1 MKQLYRRFLAMILVV
16 AMGLTMLPME
26 AFAEAYSGAT
36 QINLQ
41 LADGSVPIQIQK
53 LDENGNL
60 DGEPTIGYVNAG
72 DVSATHPSVPDY
84 DFLYAKVNDSEV
96 SYLGS
101 YNGQTYYSDS
111 DNNAVLLIV
120 PDDTTPVFYYG
131 PHVEVYSVEY
141 SLNGTADADYDGP
154 KTVRADTPLTF
165 KVTTPRGCETTV
177 TYTMGSGTQAI
188 TLTEKIKSSTP
199 DGDTL
204 IYEIEPVTG
213 NVRIDISVNEIKT
226 FRYGMNY
233 PEWTTYGHGATF
245 NPPSGTFTRDEHG
258 FTWTLTG
265 GTEGGYYWI
274 MNGLEIN
281 GEDLSIPFWETGTTT
296 TTLSTG
302 TEVSITWRD
311 TIYTGRGDNRR
322 AEKNI
327 YSIVVSNAYEDI
339 YITGGNFRG
348 YTQTEVMPTLISPG
362 VVAEW
367 YSSSSEEKWKPVI
380 SSNPIGFEN
389 GVVQIRYKLEP
400 GYESLKATVDG
411 ETKYTRPDDNG
422 WHTITIYSR
431 QVNSS
436 RGFADVQIT
445 CDLAEYTVRY
455 SGGDQSAAG
464 NLPTDGQKYD
474 VVNNNTIY
482 IPSNI
487 PTANDVVFQGWDV
500 NEDGNVDY
508 RPAAQVSLTDVLD
521 HADTDNQITFTAIW
535 KSVQQSK
542 YVTYT
547 IHLYLEGQD
556 EPVETYTGQG
566 IAGTQLLVRTQDG
579 SWIAD
584 RLAEHPDYELPENF
598 TNTITL
604 DKDGEN
610 TVNITLVK
618 KTYTVTYDS
627 NGGTGTM
634 DPNTVKSGEDYT
646 VKENKFTKTGY
657 EFTGWNTS
665 QDGTGKDYSE
675 NATIE
680 NVRENITLY
689 AQWEQ
694 TIYQG
699 DPITVE
705 VIMDDEPVT
714 AFDYVEVSE
723 YTGGGGTA
731 AFNATPDGNEIKVT
745 YEYDNLNC
753 ADITLSIKPDADIT
767 GYDVSVTSN
776 SAPQTV
782 GKVDTSKT
790 ATYELTQNGNS
801 WNLNNVSGG
810 AVVTVT
816 LKKLEYTVTYKPG
829 DYGTLTDADPE
840 GNVVHS
846 NVAYGEKTPNAPEV
860 KANKGYYFTGW
871 SPEIAETVTGNA
883 VYTAQYAPQT
893 AITVKAKDLTKPYD
907 GKALAANDTYEL
919 TGKLTQGHRL
929 EVTTKVSKD
938 VTNVKDEGGKHQIA
952 SVKVLDSNGDN
963 VTYLYDITML
973 EGKLTITPITI
984 TLTSG
989 SRSWYYDG
997 RPHSWPEVTVEG
1009 SFAEG
1014 EGFVPGDDGQPLFT
1028 NFATVQN
1035 VGDSDKNTFDYTLK
1049 EGTSED
1055 NYDIVVEP
1063 GIISIKRSYNVTYE
1077 FQGET
1082 PDGVTAP
1089 AGEMYLEPNE
1099 SHTVEDCPDVPD
1111 GYTFDGWYVEGT
1123 PYQPGQTITIENQD
1137 ITLVGNWTKLY
1148 KVTYDGNAPEGTTV
1162 DISGEPY
1169 QAQYYDDGKT
1179 VTLAPA
1185 PAAPDG
1191 YTFDGWEIVG
1201 SAAAITENS
1210 FTMPAQDVIVQATWA
1225 KRTDL
1230 SYTVN
1235 HYLVGTTLE
1244 VKDSET
1250 VNNQVFGD
1258 NVPVTA
1264 GAVPDGYEL
1273 QGNGT
1278 QAITIQV
1285 TENEVTFYYYKLAT
1299 VTADNKEMTYG
1310 DKVPELTVTV
1320 TGLYNGDEAEKI
1332 TYTNLATEA
1341 TSTSPVG
1348 DYYEITVSGKEI
1360 QRYYKVTYV
1369 PGKLIIKPAT
1379 MTLTVKGYDDFYDGA
1394 AHGGTVRGCPE
1405 GATLQY
1411 STDNGST
1418 WKEEEPTVTDY
1429 TENPVAVQVK
1439 VTLANYDE
1447 VIREYTLNVKK
1458 RPVTLVSEGAT
1469 REYNGQAL
1477 TNANWHYEGEYEFVN
1492 GEVTEIS
1499 TIGTQTEIGSS
1510 KNTIAYKKTAE
1521 FDEGNY
1527 IITLKEGYL
1536 VVTPPQ
1542 NPNEYDVV
1550 TKTHDKNNLNPG
1562 EIVTFT
1568 ITVKNIFADTATVTL
1583 NELPGVSFSENGTNE
1598 LTFQLNGGETKEVKA
1613 TYTITEADVLAGQ
1626 FVNTVSATLVVGD
1639 QTVEASA
1646 TDTVTLKAAPALTV
1660 DKTVT
1665 SRPTNG
1671 STYALG
1677 ETITW
1682 SITVTN
1688 SGNVTLKD
1696 IQVSDSLTYQGDESG
1711 NKLSGTLTPPA
1722 GFDGNLDRGE
1732 SVTYTYSY
1740 QVTEADLGKTLV
1752 NTATATGKD
1761 SNDKNAEPDSDEA
1774 DPVRTDDLKP
1784 SLSVTKTADRETAAV
1799 GETINYTITVTNNGN
1814 QTLNSIK
1821 VTDPLTG
1828 LNQEISTL
1836 KPGEASE
1843 AFKTSYTVKVS
1854 DLIAGSVVNTA
1865 TAEAGNVTAE
1875 ARKTVAIT
1883 GSLNISVTLNSGEFT
1898 YDGQEHTVS
1907 GIKSVTYGNDVISV
1921 NNGTF
1926 KIGDTTF
1933 TLSCAE
1939 NTATATGTDV
1949 VRNPDGTVGSYPVT
1963 AQPTDITVKMGGQNV
1978 TGKVTVTNVIAGSLQ
1993 INPRKVT
2000 ITVQDAEKTYGESD
2014 PTPFQAVLSGDP
2026 LVNDTDLGTIT
2037 CSRTNKDED
2046 AGVYEDVLTASYT
2059 DNKNYDVTVVNG
2071 DFTIKK
2077 YTLPVVVTIEGT
2089 SAEKP
2094 YTGSEQSVEGYM
2106 ITGIT
2111 VNGVESELYP
2121 EASVQFVGEPYDKVA
2136 SGTYVGE
2143 YSMALNKD
2151 DFENGNANFTN
2162 VTFQVTP
2169 GKLTI
2174 TPGTYQ
2180 PVTKTHEEKQDGS
2193 KFALN
2198 ETVTFLITVVNIYN
2212 TPAKVTLTEQEGVFF
2227 EGGSRTAEQV
2237 LGPGDKMIFNA
2248 YYVITEQDILNES
2261 FTNTVEWTIARID
2274 DSEKITGTAADTV
2287 EVVAKAP
2294 KLTVSKTVKNSVD
2307 APFDLNETITYTIT
2321 VKNDG
2326 NVTVTGIN
2334 VADLVTTEGE
2344 NRQAATVNAEAFAL
2358 KPGEDKSFEY
2368 TYKVQQSDLGKTILN
2383 TATATGSDPTGE
2395 EVVGTDDVEAE
2406 TEERN
2411 PELDVTKVASKPANG
2426 TEFVLDE
2433 TITYTITVKNTGNVT
2448 LADIFVSDEFSRDDG
2463 ATWDVQ
2469 KDKLTPSASTPI
2481 TLEPGEQKI
2490 YTYQYTVVEEDLG
2503 KTLKNTATATAP
2515 NPDDPSQSVTDGA
2528 TTPGEKVE
2536 DPKPD
2541 LSVTKEVVNKQTS
2554 YRVGDVITYKI
2565 TVNNTGNTTLHNLSL
2580 VDSMNAAGKVTFT
2593 DLGGGT
2599 QNGSSVTLASLT
2611 PKAIWTVTCTYKVQL
2626 ADADSDGNVIS
2637 NEVVVTSDEG
2647 PDDDAETPGEKIDPI
2662 YTLTIKYQN
2671 GARVDLRNPD
2681 TVKLHAG
2688 DVYTVVAPSINGYH
2702 LSDKAFAEFD
2712 FTMPD
2717 VDTTIVI
2724 IYARNPVEDDDDDPV
2739 VNPDNDPD
2747 ETTEETEDE
2756 VDPGVY
2762 IEDPDDYTLTPIT
2775 EEETPLADLDVGDHT
2790 CCIMHFL
2797 LMLAAMVVLGF
2808 YTDSKK
2814 KHQARIF
2821 ELKRTLAM
2829 EKGKN
2834 PDGDNSQQS

>member
-1 MKQLYRRFLAMILVV
+1 MMRLTKRVFSAFLAFVMVF
-16 AMGLTMLPME
+16 TMLPLD
-26 AFAEAYSGAT
+26 AWA
-36 QINLQ
+36 
-41 LADGSVPIQIQK
+41 ADGNGVSGDSVVAP
-53 LDENGNL
+53 L
-60 DGEPTIGYVNAG
+60 AG
-72 DVSATHPSVPDY
+72 A
-84 DFLYAKVNDSEV
+84 
-96 SYLGS
+96 
-101 YNGQTYYSDS
+101 
-111 DNNAVLLIV
+111 
-120 PDDTTPVFYYG
+120 
-131 PHVEVYSVEY
+131 
-141 SLNGTADADYDGP
+141 DGP
-154 KTVRADTPLTF
+154 EAVGLELD
-165 KVTTPRGCETTV
+165 
-177 TYTMGSGTQAI
+177 Q
-188 TLTEKIKSSTP
+188 SSAVIQV
-199 DGDTL
+199 GQ
-204 IYEIEPVTG
+204 E
-213 NVRIDISVNEIKT
+213 
-226 FRYGMNY
+226 
-233 PEWTTYGHGATF
+233 ATF
-245 NPPSGTFTRDEHG
+245 NPYLKMDDDSTEPATGCTWESDNPAVATVSDGVVTGVSEGTATITCKLDNFETFAMVTVTNVNYRLVYESNYPEDAVKYTYQNGGSASIGSATDTTVNETYEIGATATVASGIFTTINYDLVNYLGSDGNTYNVNDTITMNSNLTLTAQWERNGNTTSQEQITVRYYKISNTREYVDRTVTATFTSSGYNKATVTFITGNNQDTINENYQDFYGWTIGGEEYSFNEQVTTTARYKDRSGIWLVEARPLRAGEEDNVVHAQFFIRKADADGYGEANQYYSVGSGTVDSTDFKRDQWGNIVSGTVAGSDNVNDNVNSYILTAPSAAQIANLMNITLDEASAVRWYVIKNQGDGFHVDGVIYLKDKYWRVEFVDPDTGKVVQTLLVEDADKIPVDQVISEDRLNNDLRDFTHWVDEEGEAVNLNDLVVTGDIRLTADFTRYSGYTVEYYLQNADNDRYTLDENA
-258 FTWTLTG
+258 
-265 GTEGGYYWI
+265 TEVHRA
-274 MNGLEIN
+274 
-281 GEDLSIPFWETGTTT
+281 ETGTKVTADQKVYT
-296 TTLSTG
+296 GYTYNSNRSNASGTVNSEGTLVLKLYYDRKQYEVKYEYKGSTIPDGAKDQLPDAAKYKQGATVTVADEPEVTGYKFSGWTVKSPSGVTITGDEFTMPNQNVTLVGSWERTIFDGDRITVKVVKDG
-302 TEVSITWRD
+302 TEV
-311 TIYTGRGDNRR
+311 
-322 AEKNI
+322 
-327 YSIVVSNAYEDI
+327 NAAQ
-339 YITGGNFRG
+339 YITLENLGGTQGFGASFGGNYG
-348 YTQTEVMPTLISPG
+348 Y
-362 VVAEW
+362 
-367 YSSSSEEKWKPVI
+367 
-380 SSNPIGFEN
+380 
-389 GVVQIRYKLEP
+389 
-400 GYESLKATVDG
+400 VD
-411 ETKYTRPDDNG
+411 
-422 WHTITIYSR
+422 
-431 QVNSS
+431 
-436 RGFADVQIT
+436 
-445 CDLAEYTVRY
+445 
-455 SGGDQSAAG
+455 
-464 NLPTDGQKYD
+464 
-474 VVNNNTIY
+474 
-482 IPSNI
+482 
-487 PTANDVVFQGWDV
+487 
-500 NEDGNVDY
+500 
-508 RPAAQVSLTDVLD
+508 
-521 HADTDNQITFTAIW
+521 FT
-535 KSVQQSK
+535 
-542 YVTYT
+542 
-547 IHLYLEGQD
+547 
-556 EPVETYTGQG
+556 
-566 IAGTQLLVRTQDG
+566 
-579 SWIAD
+579 
-584 RLAEHPDYELPENF
+584 
-598 TNTITL
+598 
-604 DKDGEN
+604 
-610 TVNITLVK
+610 
-618 KTYTVTYDS
+618 
-627 NGGTGTM
+627 
-634 DPNTVKSGEDYT
+634 
-646 VKENKFTKTGY
+646 
-657 EFTGWNTS
+657 
-665 QDGTGKDYSE
+665 
-675 NATIE
+675 
-680 NVRENITLY
+680 
-689 AQWEQ
+689 
-694 TIYQG
+694 
-699 DPITVE
+699 
-705 VIMDDEPVT
+705 
-714 AFDYVEVSE
+714 
-723 YTGGGGTA
+723 
-731 AFNATPDGNEIKVT
+731 
-745 YEYDNLNC
+745 YDNLNC
-753 ADITLSIKPDADIT
+753 ADIKLDVIADIT
-767 GYDVSVTSN
+767 GYSVTVTSN
-776 SAPQTV
+776 PSGSTTGV
-782 GKVDTSKT
+782 VDDSKT
-790 ATYELTQNGNS
+790 VTCEITGSGAS
-801 WNLNNVSGG
+801 WSLDNVPGG

-816 LKKLEYTVTYKPG
+816 LEKLEYKVTYTANPAEG
-829 DYGTLTDADPE
+829 GSVTLESET
-840 GNVVHS
+840 VVHGGNGIGS
-846 NVAYGEKTPNAPEV
+846 TAQAKD
-860 KANKGYYFTGW
+860 GYYFTNWTDESGKVV
-871 SPEIAETVTGNA
+871 SEDAKFVPQNVTGNA
-883 VYTAQYAPQT
+883 TYTANFAQQT
-893 AITVKAKDLTKPYD
+893 AITVKATDLTKPYD
-907 GKALAANDTYEL
+907 GDALAANDTYEL
-919 TGKLTQGHRL
+919 TGDLAEGHRL
-929 EVTTKVSKD
+929 VVTTKVSKD
-938 VTNVKDEGGKHQIA
+938 VINVTDKDGKHQIE
-952 SVKVLDSNGDN
+952 SVRVVDGENND
-963 VTYLYDITML
+963 VTYLYDITYA
-973 EGKLTITPITI
+973 EGDLTITPITI

-989 SRSWYYDG
+989 DYSWPYDG
-997 RPHSWPEVTVEG
+997 QPHSYPEVTVEG
-1009 SFAEG
+1009 SFAKD
-1014 EGFVPGDDGQPLFT
+1014 EGFATGDDGKPLFT

-1035 VGDSDKNTFDYTLK
+1035 EGESKDNTFNYTLK

-1055 NYDIVVEP
+1055 NYNIVVEP
-1063 GIISIKRSYNVTYE
+1063 GTISISNSYDVTYE

-1099 SHTVEDCPDVPD
+1099 SHTVAKRPDVPN
-1111 GYTFDGWYVEGT
+1111 GYTFDGWYVGET
-1123 PYQPGQTITIENQD
+1123 KYEPGDEITIVDQD
-1137 ITLVGNWTKLY
+1137 ITLVGKWTKLY

-1162 DISGEPY
+1162 DISGEAY
-1169 QAQYYDDGKT
+1169 QAAYYDDGQN

-1191 YTFDGWEIVG
+1191 YTFAGWEIVD

-1210 FTMPAQDVIVQATWA
+1210 FTMPAQDVIVRATWT
-1225 KRTDL
+1225 KRSDL

-1235 HYLVGTTLE
+1235 HYLVGTTLK

-1250 VNNQVFGD
+1250 VPNQEFL
-1258 NVPVTA
+1258 NVVQVSA
-1264 GAVPDGYEL
+1264 GAVPQGYEL
-1273 QGNGT
+1273 QGNDT
-1278 QAITIQV
+1278 QTITIQV
-1285 TENEVTFYYYKLAT
+1285 TGNEVTFYYYKLAT
-1299 VTADNKEMTYG
+1299 VTADDQEMTYG
-1310 DKVPELTVTV
+1310 GTVPPLTAAV
-1320 TGLYNGDEAEKI
+1320 TGLYGSDEATKI
-1332 TYTNLATEA
+1332 TYNTPTTTA
-1341 TSTSPVG
+1341 TSTSPVDKYPIEVTG
-1348 DYYEITVSGKEI
+1348 NAI
-1360 QRYYKVTYV
+1360 QGYYKVTYV
-1369 PGKLIIKPAT
+1369 PGELIIKPAT
-1379 MTLTVKGYDDFYDGA
+1379 MNLTVKGYDDFYDGA
-1394 AHGGTVRGCPE
+1394 AHSGTVSGYPE

>member
-41 LADGSVPIQIQK
+41 LAGGSVPIKIQK
-53 LDENGNL
+53 LDENG
-60 DGEPTIGYVNAG
+60 DSYGDPEEAAVKAG
-72 DVSATHPSVPDY
+72 DVSTTAPQVSGY

-101 YNGQTYYSDS
+101 YDGKTYYSDS

-120 PDDTTPVFYYG
+120 PDGTTPVFYYE

-141 SLNGTADADYDGP
+141 NLLKEIEDVAYDGLA
-154 KTVRADTPLTF
+154 TVRADTPLTF
-165 KVTTPRGCETTV
+165 QVTTPRGCETTV
-177 TYTMGSGTQAI
+177 TYTMGNDDSE
-188 TLTEKIKSSTP
+188 TLTEKYKSSTP

-204 IYEIEPVTG
+204 IYEIGQVTAD
-213 NVRIDISVNEIKT
+213 VQIEIDVEEIQT
-226 FRYGMNY
+226 FRYGMEY
-233 PEWTTYGHGATF
+233 PEWTLYGHGATF
-245 NPPSGTFTRDEHG
+245 NPPSGTFTRDKHG

-265 GTEGGYYWI
+265 GTHGGTYWI

-281 GEDLSIPFWETGTTT
+281 GEDLSIPFSQGDTTT

-302 TEVSITWRD
+302 TAVTITWTSTRTNSQD
-311 TIYTGRGDNRR
+311 RKYNIYT
-322 AEKNI
+322 I
-327 YSIVVSNAYEDI
+327 SVSNAYEDI
-339 YITGGNFRG
+339 YITGGNFRASG
-348 YTQTEVMPTLISPG
+348 HKEVMPTLISPG

-367 YSSSSEEKWKPVI
+367 YRSEGKWKPVI
-380 SSNPIGFEN
+380 SSNPIGFVN
-389 GVVQIRYKLEP
+389 RVVQIRYKLEL
-400 GYESLKATVDG
+400 GYENLRATVNNKTANSTGPDG
-411 ETKYTRPDDNG
+411 EG
-422 WHTITIYSR
+422 WYKITISDS
-431 QVNSS
+431 QVDSS

-445 CDLAEYTVRY
+445 CDLAEYTVSY
-455 SGGDQSAAG
+455 SGGEQPAAE
-464 NLPTDGQKYD
+464 NLPFDDQQYD
-474 VVNNNTIY
+474 VVNNTTIY
-482 IPSNI
+482 IPSDI
-487 PTANDVVFQGWDV
+487 PTADNMVFQGWDV
-500 NEDGNVDY
+500 DEDGAVDY
-508 RPAAQVSLTDVLD
+508 RPAVQVSLTDVLD
-521 HADTDNQITFTAIW
+521 HADRDNRITFEAIW
-535 KSVQQSK
+535 KSVEESV

-547 IHLYLEGQD
+547 INLYLEGQD
-556 EPVETYTGQG
+556 VPVDTYTGQG
-566 IAGTQLLVRTQDG
+566 IAGTQLLVRSQEG

-584 RLAEHPDYELPENF
+584 QLAEYPDYELPENF

-610 TVNITLVK
+610 TVDITLVRK
-618 KTYTVTYDS
+618 MYTVTYDS

-634 DPNTVKSGEDYT
+634 EKDSVESGEGYT
-646 VKENKFTKTGY
+646 VKGNEFTKTGY
-657 EFTGWNTS
+657 KFTGWNTK
-665 QDGTGKDYSE
+665 QDGTGAAYSE

-694 TIYQG
+694 ATATYIVQHWFEKVDSDEYEQNSAYVDQQFTGQIGQSTNATSYAVTGFTARAITQGTIAASGTVVNVYYDRNKHDVTYTYTDAEGNTKPYTEANQTGVKFGATVTVADSPSVPQG
-699 DPITVE
+699 YEFSGWTSEDVTTPQGVFTMPDKNVAFTGSITPKTDTKYTVE
-705 VIMDDEPVT
+705 WFFEKVD
-714 AFDYVEVSE
+714 
-723 YTGGGGTA
+723 GTY
-731 AFNATPDGNEIKVT
+731 NDTPDKV
-745 YEYDNLNC
+745 
-753 ADITLSIKPDADIT
+753 DATRFGTT
-767 GYDVSVTSN
+767 GQEVSVT
-776 SAPQTV
+776 AQDKEPQENYPNYV
-782 GKVDTSKT
+782 FD
-790 ATYELTQNGNS
+790 
-801 WNLNNVSGG
+801 
-810 AVVTVT
+810 
-816 LKKLEYTVTYKPG
+816 
-829 DYGTLTDADPE
+829 
-840 GNVVHS
+840 
-846 NVAYGEKTPNAPEV
+846 GENE
-860 KANKGYYFTGW
+860 
-871 SPEIAETVTGNA
+871 
-883 VYTAQYAPQT
+883 
-893 AITVKAKDLTKPYD
+893 
-907 GKALAANDTYEL
+907 
-919 TGKLTQGHRL
+919 
-929 EVTTKVSKD
+929 
-938 VTNVKDEGGKHQIA
+938 
-952 SVKVLDSNGDN
+952 DN
-963 VTYLYDITML
+963 V
-973 EGKLTITPITI
+973 
-984 TLTSG
+984 LTS
-989 SRSWYYDG
+989 S
-997 RPHSWPEVTVEG
+997 
-1009 SFAEG
+1009 
-1014 EGFVPGDDGQPLFT
+1014 
-1028 NFATVQN
+1028 
-1035 VGDSDKNTFDYTLK
+1035 
-1049 EGTSED
+1049 
-1055 NYDIVVEP
+1055 
-1063 GIISIKRSYNVTYE
+1063 IS
-1077 FQGET
+1077 
-1082 PDGVTAP
+1082 
-1089 AGEMYLEPNE
+1089 
-1099 SHTVEDCPDVPD
+1099 
-1111 GYTFDGWYVEGT
+1111 
-1123 PYQPGQTITIENQD
+1123 
-1137 ITLVGNWTKLY
+1137 GN
-1148 KVTYDGNAPEGTTV
+1148 GTTV
-1162 DISGEPY
+1162 LKLYFERKQFSVKYEYSGTVPEDANEKLPGES
-1169 QAQYYDDGKT
+1169 QYKWGVNVDVDP
-1179 VTLAPA
+1179 TLTEGTKV
-1185 PAAPDG
+1185 DG
-1191 YTFDGWEIVG
+1191 YVFSGWSVKEPADLNTTG
-1201 SAAAITENS
+1201 GS
-1210 FTMPAQDVIVQATWA
+1210 FTMPQQTVTFTGSWT

-1235 HYLVGTTLE
+1235 HYLVGTTLK

-1250 VNNQVFGD
+1250 VYDQVFGD
-1258 NVPVTA
+1258 NVPVPA
-1264 GAVPDGYEL
+1264 GDVPDGYAL
-1273 QGNGT
+1273 QSNTT
-1278 QAITIQV
+1278 QNITIKV
-1285 TENEVTFYYYKLAT
+1285 TENVVTFYYYKLAT
-1299 VTADNKEMTYG
+1299 VKADDQEMTYG
-1310 DKVPELTVTV
+1310 GTVPPLTATV
-1320 TGLYNGDEAEKI
+1320 TGLYGSDEATKI
-1332 TYTNLATEA
+1332 TYNTPTTTA
-1341 TSTSPVG
+1341 TSTSPVDKYPIEVTG
-1348 DYYEITVSGKEI
+1348 NAI
-1360 QRYYKVTYV
+1360 QGYYKVTYV
-1369 PGKLIIKPAT
+1369 PGELIINPAT
-1379 MTLTVKGYDDFYDGA
+1379 MNLTVKGYDDFYDGA
-1394 AHGGTVRGCPE
+1394 AHGGTVSGYPE

-1469 REYNGQAL
+1469 REYNGEAL
-1477 TNANWHYEGEYEFVN
+1477 TNANWHYEGKYEFVN

-1688 SGNVTLKD
+1688 SGNVTLED

-1761 SNDKNAEPDSDEA
+1761 SNDKDAEPDSDEA

-1836 KPGEASE
+1836 KPGEAFE

-2037 CSRTNKDED
+2037 CSRTNEDED
-2046 AGVYEDVLTASYT
+2046 AGVYEDVLTAAYT

-2071 DFTIKK
+2071 DFTIKQ

-2094 YTGSEQSVEGYM
+2094 YTGSEQSVEGYT

-2143 YSMALNKD
+2143 YTMALNKD

-2198 ETVTFLITVVNIYN
+2198 ETVTFPITVVNIYN
-2212 TPAKVTLTEQEGVFF
+2212 TPAKVTLKEQEGVFF
-2227 EGGSRTAEQV
+2227 EGGSQTAEQV

-2411 PELDVTKVASKPANG
+2411 PKLDVTKVASKPANG

-2481 TLEPGEQKI
+2481 TLEPGEKKI

-2599 QNGSSVTLASLT
+2599 QNGSSVTLASLA

-2637 NEVVVTSDEG
+2637 NKVVVTSDEG
-2647 PDDDAETPGEKIDPI
+2647 PDDDSETPGEKIDPI

-2671 GARVDLRNPD
+2671 GARVDLRDPD

-2712 FTMPD
+2712 FTMRD
-2717 VDTTIVI
+2717 RDTTIVI
-2724 IYARNPVEDDDDDPV
+2724 IYAANPVEDDDDDPV

-2747 ETTEETEDE
+2747 ETTEETTEETEDE

-2775 EEETPLADLDVGDHT
+2775 EEEPPLADLDVGDHT

>member
-1 MKQLYRRFLAMILVV
+1 MMRLTKRVFSAFLAFVMVF
-16 AMGLTMLPME
+16 TMLPLDAWAADGTSDNSLVAPLAVPSGPE
-26 AFAEAYSGAT
+26 AVGLELDQSSAVIQINGTATFVPTLIMDNDTTQTPSECTWESDNLAVATVDNGVVTGVSEGTATITCKLDNFETFAMVTVTNVNYRLVYESNYPEDAVKYTYQNGGSASIGSATDTTVNETYEIGAT
-36 QINLQ
+36 ATVASGIFTTINYDL
-41 LADGSVPIQIQK
+41 
-53 LDENGNL
+53 
-60 DGEPTIGYVNAG
+60 VN
-72 DVSATHPSVPDY
+72 
-84 DFLYAKVNDSEV
+84 
-96 SYLGS
+96 YLGS
-101 YNGQTYYSDS
+101 DGNTYN
-111 DNNAVLLIV
+111 V
-120 PDDTTPVFYYG
+120 DDTITMNSNLTLTAQWERNGNTTSQEQITVRYYKI
-131 PHVEVYSVEY
+131 S
-141 SLNGTADADYDGP
+141 NTRDYVD
-154 KTVRADTPLTF
+154 KTVT
-165 KVTTPRGCETTV
+165 
-177 TYTMGSGTQAI
+177 
-188 TLTEKIKSSTP
+188 
-199 DGDTL
+199 
-204 IYEIEPVTG
+204 
-213 NVRIDISVNEIKT
+213 
-226 FRYGMNY
+226 
-233 PEWTTYGHGATF
+233 ATF
-245 NPPSGTFTRDEHG
+245 TSQ
-258 FTWTLTG
+258 
-265 GTEGGYYWI
+265 
-274 MNGLEIN
+274 
-281 GEDLSIPFWETGTTT
+281 ED
-296 TTLSTG
+296 
-302 TEVSITWRD
+302 
-311 TIYTGRGDNRR
+311 N
-322 AEKNI
+322 
-327 YSIVVSNAYEDI
+327 
-339 YITGGNFRG
+339 
-348 YTQTEVMPTLISPG
+348 
-362 VVAEW
+362 
-367 YSSSSEEKWKPVI
+367 
-380 SSNPIGFEN
+380 
-389 GVVQIRYKLEP
+389 
-400 GYESLKATVDG
+400 KATVTFITGNNQDTIV
-411 ETKYTRPDDNG
+411 ENYQDFYG
-422 WHTITIYSR
+422 WTI
-431 QVNSS
+431 
-436 RGFADVQIT
+436 G
-445 CDLAEYTVRY
+445 
-455 SGGDQSAAG
+455 
-464 NLPTDGQKYD
+464 
-474 VVNNNTIY
+474 
-482 IPSNI
+482 
-487 PTANDVVFQGWDV
+487 
-500 NEDGNVDY
+500 
-508 RPAAQVSLTDVLD
+508 
-521 HADTDNQITFTAIW
+521 
-535 KSVQQSK
+535 
-542 YVTYT
+542 
-547 IHLYLEGQD
+547 
-556 EPVETYTGQG
+556 
-566 IAGTQLLVRTQDG
+566 
-579 SWIAD
+579 
-584 RLAEHPDYELPENF
+584 
-598 TNTITL
+598 
-604 DKDGEN
+604 
-610 TVNITLVK
+610 
-618 KTYTVTYDS
+618 
-627 NGGTGTM
+627 
-634 DPNTVKSGEDYT
+634 
-646 VKENKFTKTGY
+646 
-657 EFTGWNTS
+657 
-665 QDGTGKDYSE
+665 GKDYSFNE
-675 NATIE
+675 QVTTTASWKSGRGERYWLVEARPLRAGEEDNVVHAQFFIRKANADGYGEADQYYSVGSGTVDATDFERDPWSGNIVSGTVAGSD
-680 NVRENITLY
+680 NVNDNVNGYILTAPSAAQIANLMNITLDEASAVRWY
-689 AQWEQ
+689 VIKNQEDGFHVDGVIYLKDKYWRVEFVDPDTGKVVQTLLVEDADKIPVDQVISEDRLNNDLRDFTHWVDEEGEAVNLNDLVVTGDIRLTADFTRYSGYTVEYYLQNADDDDYTLDEQRTYSKKKAVNESVSVDPENIGGYTFKEEGSIISGTVREGETLVLKLYYDRKQYEVKYEYEGSTIPDGADEQLPRTEQYKQGATVTVADEPEVTGYKFSGWTVKSPSGVTITGDEFTMPNQNVTLVGSWER
-694 TIYQG
+694 TIFDG
-699 DPITVE
+699 DRITVKVVKDGTE
-705 VIMDDEPVT
+705 VNAEQYIT
-714 AFDYVEVSE
+714 LNNL
-723 YTGGGGTA
+723 GGTQGFDA
-731 AFNATPDGNEIKVT
+731 SFEGNYGYVDFT
-745 YEYDNLNC
+745 YNNLNC
-753 ADITLSIKPDADIT
+753 ADIKLDVIADIT
-767 GYDVSVTSN
+767 GYSVTVTSN
-776 SAPQTV
+776 PSGSTTGVVDDSETV
-782 GKVDTSKT
+782 TCEITGSG
-790 ATYELTQNGNS
+790 AS
-801 WNLNNVSGG
+801 WSLDNVPGG

-816 LKKLEYTVTYKPG
+816 LEKLEYTVNYIASPAEG
-829 DYGTLTDADPE
+829 GSVTLESET
-840 GNVVHS
+840 VVHGGNGIGS
-846 NVAYGEKTPNAPEV
+846 TAQAKD
-860 KANKGYYFTGW
+860 GYYFTNWTDESGKVV
-871 SPEIAETVTGNA
+871 SEDAKFVPQNVTGNA
-883 VYTAQYAPQT
+883 TYTANFAQQT
-893 AITVKAKDLTKPYD
+893 AITVKATDLTKPYD
-907 GKALAANDTYEL
+907 GDALAANDTYEL
-919 TGKLTQGHRL
+919 TGDLAKGHRL
-929 EVTTKVSKD
+929 VVTTKVSKD
-938 VTNVKDEGGKHQIA
+938 IINVTDKDGKHQIE
-952 SVKVLDSNGDN
+952 SVRVVDGENND
-963 VTYLYDITML
+963 VTYLYDITYA
-973 EGKLTITPITI
+973 EGDLTITPITI

-989 SRSWYYDG
+989 DYSWPYDG
-997 RPHSWPEVTVEG
+997 QSHSYPEVKVEG
-1009 SFAEG
+1009 SFAKD
-1014 EGFVPGDDGQPLFT
+1014 EGFATGDDGKPLFT
-1028 NFATVQN
+1028 NFATVQSE
-1035 VGDSDKNTFDYTLK
+1035 GESKDNTFNYTLK

-1055 NYDIVVEP
+1055 NYNIVVEP
-1063 GIISIKRSYNVTYE
+1063 GTISISNSYDVTYV

-1082 PDGVTAP
+1082 PEGAIAP
-1089 AGEMYLEPNE
+1089 EGENYLAPERK
-1099 SHTVEDCPDVPD
+1099 HTVESYPQVPE
-1111 GYTFDGWYVEGT
+1111 GYTFDGWYVGET
-1123 PYQPGQTITIENQD
+1123 MYEPGKEITIVDQD
-1137 ITLVGNWTKLY
+1137 ITLVGKWTKLY
-1148 KVTYDGNAPEGTTV
+1148 TVTYDGNAPEGTTV
-1162 DISGEPY
+1162 DISGEAY
-1169 QAQYYDDGKT
+1169 QAAYYDDGQT

-1191 YTFDGWEIVG
+1191 YTFAGWEIVD

-1210 FTMPAQDVIVQATWA
+1210 FTMPAQDVIVRATWT
-1225 KRTDL
+1225 KRSDL

-1235 HYLVGTTLE
+1235 HYLVGTTLK

-1250 VNNQVFGD
+1250 VPNQVFLD
-1258 NVPVTA
+1258 VVQVSA
-1264 GAVPDGYEL
+1264 GAVPQGYEL
-1273 QGNGT
+1273 QGNDT
-1278 QAITIQV
+1278 QTITIQV
-1285 TENEVTFYYYKLAT
+1285 TGNEVTFYYYKLAT
-1299 VTADNKEMTYG
+1299 VKADDQEMTYG
-1310 DKVPELTVTV
+1310 GTVPPLTAAV
-1320 TGLYNGDEAEKI
+1320 TGLYGSDEATKI
-1332 TYTNLATEA
+1332 TYNTPTTTA
-1341 TSTSPVG
+1341 TSTSPVDNYPIEVTG
-1348 DYYEITVSGKEI
+1348 NAI
-1360 QRYYKVTYV
+1360 QGYYKVTYV
-1369 PGKLIIKPAT
+1369 PGELIIKPAT
-1379 MTLTVKGYDDFYDGA
+1379 MNLTVKGYDDFYDGA
-1394 AHGGTVRGCPE
+1394 AHGGTVSGYPE

-1469 REYNGQAL
+1469 REYNGEAL

-1583 NELPGVSFSENGTNE
+1583 NELPGVSFSENATNE

-1696 IQVSDSLTYQGDESG
+1696 IQVSDSLTYQSDESG

-1740 QVTEADLGKTLV
+1740 QVAEADLGKTLV

-1761 SNDKNAEPDSDEA
+1761 SNDKDAEPDSDEA

-1926 KIGDTTF
+1926 KIGGTTF

-1939 NTATATGTDV
+1939 NTATATGTNV

-2111 VNGVESELYP
+2111 VNGVETELYP

-2180 PVTKTHEEKQDGS
+2180 PVTKTHEKKQDGS
-2193 KFALN
+2193 DLFALN
-2198 ETVTFLITVVNIYN
+2198 ETVTFPITVVNIYN
-2212 TPAKVTLTEQEGVFF
+2212 TPAKVTLKEQEGVFF
-2227 EGGSRTAEQV
+2227 EGGSQTAEQV

-2294 KLTVSKTVKNSVD
+2294 KLTVSKAVKNSGD
-2307 APFDLNETITYTIT
+2307 APFDLDETITYTIT

-2344 NRQAATVNAEAFAL
+2344 NRQAATVNTEAFAL

-2426 TEFVLDE
+2426 AEFVLDE

-2599 QNGSSVTLASLT
+2599 QNGSSVTLASLA
-2611 PKAIWTVTCTYKVQL
+2611 PKTEWVVTCQYTVQL

-2637 NEVVVTSDEG
+2637 NKVVVTSDGG
-2647 PDDDAETPGEKIDPI
+2647 PSDDAETSGEKIDPI
-2662 YTLTIKYQN
+2662 YTVVIKYQN
-2671 GARVDLRNPD
+2671 GAGADLHDPAVVKVHDGQKYSVDSPNVP
-2681 TVKLHAG
+2681 
-2688 DVYTVVAPSINGYH
+2688 GYH
-2702 LSDKAFAEFD
+2702 LTNANQKTVSGTLDATNPYISEEGVL
-2712 FTMPD
+2712 TL
-2717 VDTTIVI
+2717 VVV
-2724 IYARNPVEDDDDDPV
+2724 YARNPVEDDDDDPV

-2775 EEETPLADLDVGDHT
+2775 EEEPPLADLDVGDHT